1 MDMKAFINKVETKL
15 AKWVHEQWNGCK
27 VSKKMLARLK
37 GPFDVVPQL
46 AYSKTIAKS
55 DKKPSR
61 HFIRSEAFV
70 NEKVIYRKGP
80 SKRANKVLEVGLW
93 VSYIFFGLKQK
104 F

>member
-1 MDMKAFINKVETKL
+1 
-15 AKWVHEQWNGCK
+15 
-27 VSKKMLARLK
+27 MLAWWK

-70 NEKVIYRKGP
+70 NKKVIYQKGQ
-80 SKRANKVLEVGLW
+80 SNRANKVLEVGLW
-93 VSYIFFGLKQK
+93 VSDISGLKQK

>member
-1 MDMKAFINKVETKL
+1 
-15 AKWVHEQWNGCK
+15 
-27 VSKKMLARLK
+27 MLARLK

-70 NEKVIYRKGP
+70 NEKVIYRKGQ
-80 SKRANKVLEVGLW
+80 SNRANKVLEIGLW
-93 VSYIFFGLKQK
+93 VSYTFLA
-104 F
+104 

>member
-1 MDMKAFINKVETKL
+1 MNNGMD
-15 AKWVHEQWNGCK
+15 AKCKCK
-27 VSKKMLARLK
+27 VSKKKVLARLK

-70 NEKVIYRKGP
+70 NEKGYL
-80 SKRANKVLEVGLW
+80 SKKDQATELTR
-93 VSYIFFGLKQK
+93 F
-104 F
+104 

>member
-1 MDMKAFINKVETKL
+1 MNNGMD
-15 AKWVHEQWNGCK
+15 AKCKCK
-27 VSKKMLARLK
+27 VSKKKVLARLK

-70 NEKVIYRKGP
+70 NEKVIYRKRIKQP
-80 SKRANKVLEVGLW
+80 S
-93 VSYIFFGLKQK
+93 
-104 F
+104 